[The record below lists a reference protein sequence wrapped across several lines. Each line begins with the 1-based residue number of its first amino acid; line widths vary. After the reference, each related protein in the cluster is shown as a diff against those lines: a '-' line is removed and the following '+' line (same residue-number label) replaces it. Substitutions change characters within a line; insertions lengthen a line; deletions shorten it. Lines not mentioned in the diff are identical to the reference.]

1 MLCDCFIFD
10 LLKRSFAQHAFT
22 KSVVTKNCQLSNL
35 QKFVF
40 SKQTKIILKTCPNA
54 LITLVPKWP
63 LSTRVPLECPWS
75 AFAVPNFPSSSAG
88 VPKFPL
94 NALLVKMS
102 VTLQEMDSLI
112 VLWGF

>member
-1 MLCDCFIFD
+1 MPKCLEYP
-10 LLKRSFAQHAFT
+10 SVQMAFEYPSALGAWIP
-22 KSVVTKNCQLSNL
+22 K
-35 QKFVF
+35 
-40 SKQTKIILKTCPNA
+40 CPNA
-54 LITLVPKWP
+54 LSALG
-63 LSTRVPLECPWS
+63 VPLECPWS
-75 AFAVPNFPSSSAG
+75 AFGVPNFPSSSAG